1 MEEFVSHVGR
11 ELQRTVLILLPESKV
26 LRLQACYAVQQEDAA
41 AEFQLPPSEY
51 AVAAWVQEHGQA
63 AGRSTDTLPGAENLF
78 LPLMNGEKVIGV
90 VGIAIDTRKLS
101 PEERAVLGAWVS
113 LLAIAL
119 VRAGLSSEA
128 KQAAMLREADKLRT
142 ALF

>member
-1 MEEFVSHVGR
+1 MLKIFFTADEWR
-11 ELQRTVLILLPESKV
+11 
-26 LRLQACYAVQQEDAA
+26 
-41 AEFQLPPSEY
+41 
-51 AVAAWVQEHGQA
+51 
-63 AGRSTDTLPGAENLF
+63 
-78 LPLMNGEKVIGV
+78 KVIGV

-142 ALF
+142 ALLILFPTNCERL

>member
-1 MEEFVSHVGR
+1 
-11 ELQRTVLILLPESKV
+11 
-26 LRLQACYAVQQEDAA
+26 
-41 AEFQLPPSEY
+41 
-51 AVAAWVQEHGQA
+51 
-63 AGRSTDTLPGAENLF
+63 
-78 LPLMNGEKVIGV
+78 MNGEKVIGV

-142 ALF
+142 ALFNSVSHELRTPLAAIMASVYTLNDKRLLMVRNSGSSFWKPLPMPLKGWNGSSATF